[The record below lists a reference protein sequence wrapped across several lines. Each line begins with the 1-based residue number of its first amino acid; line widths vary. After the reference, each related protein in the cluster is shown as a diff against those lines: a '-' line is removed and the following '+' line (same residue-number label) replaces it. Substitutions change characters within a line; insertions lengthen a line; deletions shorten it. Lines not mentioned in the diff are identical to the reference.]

1 PHGHLEHARET
12 LPFHTSLDQRFGL
25 AESNQLLGARG
36 AKRAQ
41 RPEQIQRFEQVGLAL
56 RVITRKD
63 VEPGMQL
70 DDLRRDVAKIS
81 ELEGDELQIRI
92 GMITPRYSFF
102 TLPGR
107 TTPGSSSPPSS
118 SFTSS
123 SSMLE
128 MTSMR

>member
-1 PHGHLEHARET
+1 QA
-12 LPFHTSLDQRFGL
+12 LPFHASLDQRFRL

-41 RPEQIQRFEQVGLAL
+41 RPEEIERLEEIRLPL
-56 RVITRKD
+56 RIVAREHIELRM
-63 VEPGMQL
+63 EL
-70 DDLRRDVAKIS
+70 DDRRRDVAKIS